1 MNPSAASIY
10 DPDSANYIAGARVI
24 TARIWLVVRGT
35 TIEVGIEDNVNY
47 QPGDRTLGVQND
59 SFRRMMVSK
68 TILLRNARS

>member
-1 MNPSAASIY
+1 MITTDLESTT
-10 DPDSANYIAGARVI
+10 GATPLRRI
-24 TARIWLVVRGT
+24 IWLVVRGT